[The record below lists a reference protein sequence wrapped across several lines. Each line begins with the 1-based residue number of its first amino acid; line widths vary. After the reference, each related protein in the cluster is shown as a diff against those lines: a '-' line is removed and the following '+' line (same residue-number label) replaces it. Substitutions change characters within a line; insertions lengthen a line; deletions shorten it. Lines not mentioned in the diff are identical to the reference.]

1 MAAIGFVLHHERTQ
15 AADLAREA
23 AAWLQDEGH
32 EVRIPRPDADIAGLA
47 SLGCDEGAL
56 GDGLD
61 LAVSLGGDGTM
72 LRTVDLVAGTG
83 CRSSAS
89 TSARWATSPTSSRRA
104 RGRRSSGSSPE
115 SARSRSA
122 CC

>member
-1 MAAIGFVLHHERTQ
+1 MARRARRRRGHRGRDRRSGAALMASIGFVLHHERTQ

-32 EVRIPRPDADIAGLA
+32 AVRIPRPDADLAGLE
-47 SLGCDEGAL
+47 SLGCDEAVF

-72 LRTVDLVAGTG
+72 LRTVDLVA
-83 CRSSAS
+83 
-89 TSARWATSPTSSRRA
+89 
-104 RGRRSSGSSPE
+104 
-115 SARSRSA
+115 
-122 CC
+122 